1 MVLSNSH
8 YLLCCDIAIEGD
20 AKNIASFFG
29 RPPLFHQHLISHFL
43 CLLQLVLTMPVQGDD
58 ARLFIG
64 ASHPSLN
71 AVVALEPTRRLRL
84 FRDLSFHSAKKAL
97 LVETVPLR
105 L

>member
-1 MVLSNSH
+1 MLLSNSH
-8 YLLCCDIAIEGD
+8 YLLCCDIAIECD
-20 AKNIASFFG
+20 AKKLRVFFG

-43 CLLQLVLTMPVQGDD
+43 CLLQLVLTLPVQGDD

-64 ASHPSLN
+64 ASVEAKAMLITSLAECSRRFGTN
-71 AVVALEPTRRLRL
+71 AKTKVVPG
-84 FRDLSFHSAKKAL
+84 